1 MFNFDS
7 ATEPCNVEETPIPTL
22 RGTKS
27 VTPKKTTRHNS
38 DTPIRRTS
46 SFDTKFSIF
55 TAITKLNSLKPT
67 KNPEN
72 FLGILSPSQRRS
84 LSPVSSA
91 SSSPGVNSSPVSPFE
106 HEFDFLQFLSSNEH
120 EFEQFSTFLKENHDF
135 RYVEY
140 YNAWKL
146 YITEFNEEK
155 QKQLT
160 NEIYFRFLDSK
171 SEEKLRLPTKIMKKA
186 QKTYTSSKS
195 KAFYFILKNVQEVL
209 EESYDEFLNLKEI
222 NETHLFPTTSFDELI
237 KNTREMNLFQ
247 FYVNENNGGNLIKC
261 FKAILKNKKMMN
273 ITKKNE
279 LREIIIKKYVEFVPK
294 QSILFNSEIRNQILK
309 LHQKENDKWVNILYE
324 HLYQILLTEYYSRFL
339 NSAIWSQY
347 VQIYSNRIVKNE
359 KCSEFYEHLE
369 LCQKFINDDYYLIE
383 INLLKHKITSQ
394 QFISKR
400 MTMKKSSKI
409 DHFYV

>member
-1 MFNFDS
+1 
-7 ATEPCNVEETPIPTL
+7 
-22 RGTKS
+22 
-27 VTPKKTTRHNS
+27 
-38 DTPIRRTS
+38 
-46 SFDTKFSIF
+46 
-55 TAITKLNSLKPT
+55 
-67 KNPEN
+67 
-72 FLGILSPSQRRS
+72 
-84 LSPVSSA
+84 
-91 SSSPGVNSSPVSPFE
+91 VSPFE

-146 YITEFNEEK
+146 YITELNEEK

-171 SEEKLRLPTKIMKKA
+171 SEEKLRLSTKIMKKA

-222 NETHLFPTTSFDELI
+222 NETQLFPTTSFDELI
-237 KNTREMNLFQ
+237 KSTREMNLFQ

-261 FKAILKNKKMMN
+261 FKAILKNKKMMHVN
-273 ITKKNE
+273 KKKE
-279 LREIIIKKYVEFVPK
+279 LREMIIKKYVEFVPI
-294 QSILFNSEIRNQILK
+294 QSILFNSDIRDQILK
-309 LHQKENDKWVNILYE
+309 LHQKEKDEWVNVLYE

-339 NSAIWSQY
+339 NSSIWSQY

-359 KCSEFYEHLE
+359 KCSEFYEHVE

-383 INLLKHKITSQ
+383 INLLKHKLTSQ
-394 QFISKR
+394 HFISKR
-400 MTMKKSSKI
+400 MTMKKSSNN
-409 DHFYV
+409 DHFYVRNSSLNDRDLAQNINL